1 MTMSSRRV
9 WWFQLQQPKS
19 SHIPQA
25 CLVQRFIRQHGGRP
39 QVAIDTTLE
48 KMPFADQKK
57 HEIKG
62 WVQPI

>member
-1 MTMSSRRV
+1 MVSAAATKKLTHPTGLSCPTV
-9 WWFQLQQPKS
+9 HP
-19 SHIPQA
+19 PN
-25 CLVQRFIRQHGGRP
+25 GGRP